1 MEREIAMSE
10 RILIIIF
17 EFCSCRFGMGDKL
30 IEVWFAAAGRSAKV
44 FKQEDDLQRIGP
56 PNLSKL

>member
-10 RILIIIF
+10 RILLIIF

-30 IEVWFAAAGRSAKV
+30 IAVWFAAAGRSAKV

-56 PNLSKL
+56 PISSKL